1 MTSNETE
8 KRYKELQK
16 SLDLPEFLEIDEE
29 FELSDLEETRF
40 LLRAIIRRIA
50 EKLDFCSKMIEE
62 ILQPDT
68 SNLYAMHETRFF
80 DEAEKKQ
87 MYETYTKL
95 MNFSRHSIEA
105 SLDNNAK
112 AHADFIIRV
121 SNEWKQ
127 VKQELLEYAGKM
139 RACWK
144 TEVDVKEDI
153 GYLG

>member
-1 MTSNETE
+1 MPSNETE

-16 SLDLPEFLEIDEE
+16 SLNLPDFLEMDEE

-40 LLRAIIRRIA
+40 LLRVIIRRIA

-80 DEAEKKQ
+80 DEDEKKR

-95 MNFSRHSIEA
+95 MNLSRHSIEA
-105 SLDNNAK
+105 SLNSNSK

-127 VKQELLEYAGKM
+127 VKQELLEYVGKM

-144 TEVDVKEDI
+144 TEVDIKEDI